1 MTDLKNSTL
10 DDIAAVIGF
19 SATVRIAAHY
29 GGRDLNI
36 PKHVSEL
43 HPIAKLIGVS
53 ALNRLHAEW
62 QGERV
67 TVPTLTFAETEVR
80 NARILAELQQGASI
94 EQIAAVE
101 RITVRRVQQLR
112 RDFEAAG
119 LLPLVFRG
127 KTESEISTENSD

>member
-1 MTDLKNSTL
+1 MADLKNSTL

-36 PKHVSEL
+36 PRHVSEL

-67 TVPTLTFAETEVR
+67 TVPTLTFAEVEVR
-80 NARILAELQQGASI
+80 NARILSELQQGVSI
-94 EQIAAVE
+94 EAIASVE
-101 RITVRRVQQLR
+101 GVTIRRVQQLR
-112 RDFEAAG
+112 RGFEADG

-127 KTESEISTENSD
+127 KAESEISPENSD